1 MTPLDDWNRLMRG
14 LPESAFME
22 IMNNYLGGVKTPY
35 DKNELL
41 SRLST
46 QLQLPR
52 IIERITSRISR
63 TDLKLL
69 SAVQWFS
76 NPDRN
81 ALIDFFSGSLTP
93 SEITGALINLE
104 EKLLIFYDRS
114 SQIPGLIL
122 SPLLPE
128 EIFKK
133 LSPLQIIHFRYQS
146 NPAPQEMPLING
158 SFLICFLSLL
168 NEDIR
173 ICNNDGSIKKKFT
186 STLSRIFP
194 TAGFTDEPNETL
206 HLLLNSFKTLSLL
219 SENAG
224 EWRLKMENLK
234 AYSALERRTQLL
246 LFWGALCTRE
256 FSKVSG
262 CSSLIAALADQFPS
276 GGGLDEDDLE
286 SLILLLRDKVLEEDH
301 HLSTSYIVRILK
313 HFHFI
318 TEDRGIWYLHPMIPS
333 LLDDKYSA
341 HGSLFLHATF
351 DVNLTPETPFS
362 LPLAMSLTTD
372 RYDSFAQLRLTD
384 ASFRRLLKVGLAL
397 DELNDEISERYALT
411 LPQNILFSL
420 KDWEADYGGLRL
432 WKGVVLEVRPERI
445 PFIQQNKRLL
455 SLVKRTLGEGIYLL
469 AEENRNEW
477 EEAMQDMGIETVPRT
492 ENPGRK
498 VPKAMVYQLS
508 KDGQTAFFP
517 STSLPPED
525 IETEEDNRNSEDN
538 KKLKE
543 LVHKNEAFS
552 DDEKDDLL
560 GRIDRGIIYQES
572 QIKPGIVRSELTIVK
587 GLDYQGK
594 LRMIQSV
601 LGNRAYQLEVTL
613 PTDDYDLITHRLIP
627 RSLEQEKDTQ
637 AMLTGTELPDKPF
650 QCPVRKI
657 SRIRKIRSSLF

>member
-1 MTPLDDWNRLMRG
+1 MRG

-41 SRLST
+41 NRLST
-46 QLQLPR
+46 QLQLPKN
-52 IIERITSRISR
+52 IERIASRINR

-81 ALIDFFSGSLTP
+81 VLIDFFSGSLTP
-93 SEITGALINLE
+93 SEVTGRLVNLE
-104 EKLLIFYDRS
+104 ERLLIFYDRTG
-114 SQIPGLIL
+114 QTPGLVL
-122 SPLLPE
+122 SPLLAE
-128 EIFKK
+128 EIFQK
-133 LSPLQIIHFRYQS
+133 LSPLQIIQFRYQS

-194 TAGFTDEPNETL
+194 AAGFTDEPNETL
-206 HLLLNSFKTLSLL
+206 HLLLNALKTLALL
-219 SENAG
+219 SENSG
-224 EWRLKMENLK
+224 KWHLKMENLK
-234 AYSALERRTQLL
+234 AFSHQERREQLL
-246 LFWGALCTRE
+246 LLWGALCTRE
-256 FSKVSG
+256 FSKVQD
-262 CSSLIAALADQFPS
+262 CSNLIAALVDQFPP
-276 GGGLDEDDLE
+276 GAGVNECNLE
-286 SLILLLRDKVLEEDH
+286 SLILLLRDRVLEEDH
-301 HLSTSYIVRILK
+301 HLSTSYIIKILK

-333 LLDDKYSA
+333 LLDEKRPA

-351 DVNLTPETPFS
+351 DVNLTPDTPFS

-384 ASFRRLLKVGLAL
+384 ASFRRLLKAGLTL
-397 DELNDEISERYALT
+397 DELNYEISERYALT

-432 WKGVVLEVRPERI
+432 WKGIVLQVCPERI
-445 PFIQQNKRLL
+445 PLIQQNKRLME
-455 SLVKRTLGEGIYLL
+455 LVNRKLGEGIYLL
-469 AEENRNEW
+469 AEEDREEW
-477 EEAMQDMGIETVPRT
+477 EEAMQEIGIETVPRT

-498 VPKAMVYQLS
+498 VPKAREYRLKENS
-508 KDGQTAFFP
+508 QTSFFP
-517 STSLPPED
+517 ETSSHPED
-525 IETEEDNRNSEDN
+525 YTEEEEYEDN
-538 KKLKE
+538 PHDEKLKE
-543 LVHKNEAFS
+543 LVRSNKTFS
-552 DDEKDDLL
+552 EDEKDDLL
-560 GRIDRGIIYQES
+560 GRIDRGVIYQES
-572 QIKPGIVRSELTIVK
+572 QIKPGIIRSELTIVK

-613 PTDDYDLITHRLIP
+613 PTDDYDLITHRIIP
-627 RSLEQEKDTQ
+627 RSMEQEKDTQ
-637 AMLTGTELPDKPF
+637 TMLTGTELPDKPF
-650 QCPVRKI
+650 SCPVRKI